1 MSWVK
6 FILLNAACM
15 GVVVFSMY
23 TQKQIFISDL
33 YDRLMKAESAMKNDT
48 FLFTILVL
56 SIKTLHW
63 NKIDLREHFGIV
75 VSMNRSDALHMES
88 VIH

>member
-6 FILLNAACM
+6 FILSNAACM

-48 FLFTILVL
+48 FFVYYTCP
-56 SIKTLHW
+56 
-63 NKIDLREHFGIV
+63 EH
-75 VSMNRSDALHMES
+75 
-88 VIH
+88 

>member
-48 FLFTILVL
+48 FFVYYTCP
-56 SIKTLHW
+56 
-63 NKIDLREHFGIV
+63 EH
-75 VSMNRSDALHMES
+75 
-88 VIH
+88 